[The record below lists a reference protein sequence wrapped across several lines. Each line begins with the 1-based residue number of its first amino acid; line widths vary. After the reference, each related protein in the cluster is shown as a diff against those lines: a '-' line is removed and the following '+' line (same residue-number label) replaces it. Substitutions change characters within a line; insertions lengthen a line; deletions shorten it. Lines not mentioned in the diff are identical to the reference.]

1 MKQIW
6 NVIVLSLLSIQLLG
20 QQIQDPLQKNIEVIE
35 NIKCYYFP
43 NEYNFA
49 CFTKSGN
56 DYKFDR
62 FYNNYEAIV
71 QCEELSLILVST
83 QHDSNESEFLFI
95 QLVSPISSQGLLD
108 KSTFNYNSEVLRTVE
123 FVVFDGIVSSESET
137 HFEPY

>member
-6 NVIVLSLLSIQLLG
+6 NVIVLMLLSIQLSG

-62 FYNNYEAIV
+62 FYNNHEAIV

-83 QHDSNESEFLFI
+83 QNDSNESEFLFPKRWRAYRSNP
-95 QLVSPISSQGLLD
+95 VFRCCGLH
-108 KSTFNYNSEVLRTVE
+108 SREVNL
-123 FVVFDGIVSSESET
+123 IWAS
-137 HFEPY
+137 